1 MSDLGTYS
9 FMPWLRQGLAGQ
21 ITAAD
26 NDPSVKTRASVH
38 VKLGIAGERVAGT
51 QPPAG
56 DSVERDVQL
65 YGPGDIVGIR
75 EHVVVRAEP
84 RGLTMDFEPNYL
96 AHIEFYDEGLPWR
109 YTPAAPDPSGLRLRP
124 WITLAVLEKKPGDDP
139 APEYRNGEN
148 VLGKPLPYIDVA
160 NLALLPPA
168 DALWA
173 WAHVHV
179 NTDLA
184 AGPGQF
190 STEDMTPV
198 LPRLQ
203 GVLNA
208 NPDRAHSRLICPRR
222 LQPNRAYE
230 AFLIPT
236 FETGRL
242 AGLNLDL
249 GLAPHATHS
258 AWATY
263 ANRPASASIPY
274 YYRWE
279 FRTGEEGDF
288 EELVRLL
295 DPRPPDKR
303 VGVRDMDVRDPGSG
317 VPGIADTDLHGVL
330 KLGGALKV
338 PREVFTDAELA
349 IIDGYDKWAEEPDP
363 HPFQVGLAA
372 FLNLP
377 DDIEQGGGPDPV
389 ITAPIY
395 ARWHAL
401 TKRLLSERDGTPIV
415 PDDNWV
421 HELNLDPR
429 FRVAAGFGTRV
440 VQDQQE
446 RFMEAAWEQ
455 IGDVLAANRQIRFA
469 QVAKDVAALWHTEQ
483 LAPMAAAQPG
493 RVLTLTAPV
502 QRHVIVGGT
511 TVVHRR
517 ADSLVPAAAT
527 SAALRRMMRPGS
539 RLIESLPF
547 DATVT
552 PGNLI
557 ERMNGGAVSPAPPRP
572 TPPGVVTTDEIADGI
587 VVPGVPPIA
596 ADLLRRFPRL
606 ATWVLV
612 AAVVVLVLA
621 LVLLAVGLV
630 PVAIVL
636 AVIAA
641 ALFALWWL
649 LVRWQAALAGP
660 DAIRP
665 GSLTPGAVDRLPR
678 LPGFTLTPPGAGV
691 TFPPGADDSDEGK
704 RFKDAI
710 AGWHEL
716 YGGGAGIEA
725 ERPKPD
731 KIDLVP
737 ITGGIVAALDPNVA
751 VPGRIWGRIR
761 VPGRITAELDDTDF
775 GEVMAYPVIDV
786 PMYEPLK
793 KLSDELFLPNVK
805 YIAQNSIT
813 VLETNQRFIE
823 SYLVGLNHE
832 FGRELLW
839 REYPTDQ
846 RGSYFR
852 QFWDPRGAITPPGMT
867 PEQRR
872 EKLRDIP
879 PINNWLRRS
888 KLGTHDNREP
898 VSGTQN
904 EEIVLVIRGELL
916 KRYPNTVIYAQAA
929 LWQPDAHG
937 DPDPSKERK
946 LAPVSAAEEKDPPPD
961 RMRMPLYEAK
971 IGPDIT
977 FFGFDLT
984 SDEAKGDDGD
994 VPNARPGWFFVLRER
1009 PGEPRFGFDMER
1021 EAGET
1026 IQTVNDLAWPDVGTP
1041 AHGFVSATALSPLP
1055 LAPLG
1060 LDDDEKKP
1068 QRDDDVLAVQAP
1080 VSAARWAYLL
1090 YQAPVM
1096 VAIHAAEML
1105 KKVEQVEDDGA

>member
-9 FMPWLRQGLAGQ
+9 FLPWLRQGLAGQ

-26 NDPSVKTRASVH
+26 GDPMVKTRASVH
-38 VKLGIAGERVAGT
+38 VQLGVSGERING
-51 QPPAG
+51 QPPAT
-56 DSVERDVQL
+56 DVVDRDVQL
-65 YGPGDIVGIR
+65 YGPGDIVGLGDRAI
-75 EHVVVRAEP
+75 VRTEP
-84 RGLTMDFEPNYL
+84 RGAIMDFEPNYL
-96 AHIEFYDEGLPWR
+96 AQVEFYDEGLPWR

-124 WITLAVLEKKPGDDP
+124 WITLAVLEDVRDGGLREFDDGP
-139 APEYRNGEN
+139 N

-168 DALWA
+168 EGLWA

-184 AGPGQF
+184 GGPGEF
-190 STEDMTPV
+190 VSSDMNAV

-203 GVLNA
+203 GVLDR

-222 LQPNRAYE
+222 LKPNTAYD
-230 AFLIPT
+230 AFVIPT

-242 AGLNLDL
+242 AGLGVDPAA
-249 GLAPHATHS
+249 APHATHS

-263 ANRPASASIPY
+263 PGRQAASSIPVY
-274 YYRWE
+274 FRWS

-303 VGVRDMDVRDPGSG
+303 VGVRDLDVRDPGSG
-317 VPGIADTDLHGVL
+317 VPGITDPELGGVL
-330 KLGGALKV
+330 KLGGALRI
-338 PREVFTDAELA
+338 PREVFTAAERA
-349 IIDGYDKWAEEPDP
+349 DIDRFEKWASDPADPHP
-363 HPFQVGLAA
+363 HPFQTGLAA

-377 DDIEQGGGPDPV
+377 DDLEQAGDPDPV

-401 TKRLLSERDGTPIV
+401 TKRLLTERNGTPID

-455 IGDVLAANRQIRFA
+455 IGDVLAANRRIRFA
-469 QVAKDVAALWHTEQ
+469 QLAKHVAALWHADQ

-493 RVLTLTAPV
+493 RVLTLTAPA
-502 QRHVIVGGT
+502 QRHVVHAGA
-511 TVVHRR
+511 TVTYQR
-517 ADSLVPAAAT
+517 AGSRVPRAAT
-527 SAALRRMMRPGS
+527 SAALRRMVRPGS
-539 RLIESLPF
+539 RLMKGLRF
-547 DATVT
+547 DGTVT

-557 ERMNGGAVSPAPPRP
+557 DRMNDGAVSAAPQRP
-572 TPPGVVTTDEIADGI
+572 TPPGVVTTDEVADGI
-587 VVPGVPPIA
+587 VPPGVPPVA
-596 ADLLRRFPRL
+596 ANLLRRFPRL
-606 ATWVLV
+606 ATYVLIG
-612 AAVVVLVLA
+612 AVVVLVIA
-621 LVLLAVGLV
+621 IVLLVVGLV
-630 PVAIVL
+630 PVAIAL

-641 ALFALWWL
+641 ALFALWRL
-649 LVRWQAALAGP
+649 LLRWQAALNAP

-665 GSLTPGAVDRLPR
+665 GSLTPEAVDRLPDV
-678 LPGFTLTPPGAGV
+678 PGFTLTPPAAGV
-691 TFPPGADDSDEGK
+691 TFPTGADDSPEGK
-704 RFKDAI
+704 RFKI
-710 AGWHEL
+710 ALRDWHRM
-716 YGGGAGIEA
+716 YQGGAAIEA
-725 ERPKPD
+725 ERPKPSVL
-731 KIDLVP
+731 DLGA
-737 ITGGIVAALDPNVA
+737 ISGGIVGALDPSVA
-751 VPGRIWGRIR
+751 VPKRIWRGVR
-761 VPGRITAELDDTDF
+761 VPPRIAGDLDDTDF

-793 KLSDELFLPNVK
+793 KLSDELFLPNVRF
-805 YIAQNSIT
+805 IAQNSIT
-813 VLETNQRFIE
+813 TLETNQKFIE

-852 QFWDPRGAITPPGMT
+852 QFWDPRGAITPPT
-867 PEQRR
+867 LTAEQRR

-879 PINNWLRRS
+879 PINTWLRRS
-888 KLGTHDNREP
+888 KLGKHDNRETA
-898 VSGTQN
+898 GEQN
-904 EEIVLVIRGELL
+904 EELVLVIRGELL
-916 KRYPNTVIYAQAA
+916 KRYPSAVIYAQAA
-929 LWQPDAHG
+929 LWQRDAHG
-937 DPDPSKERK
+937 DVDPSKERT
-946 LAPVSAAEEKDPPPD
+946 LAPVSAAEEKDPPHD
-961 RMRMPLYEAK
+961 RMRLPMYEAR

-984 SDEAKGDDGD
+984 ADDAKGDDGAA
-994 VPNARPGWFFVLRER
+994 PNPRPGWFFVIRER
-1009 PGEPRFGFDMER
+1009 PGEPRFGFDLER
-1021 EAGET
+1021 EAGAP

-1041 AHGFVSATALSPLP
+1041 EHGFVAPGALFPLA
-1055 LAPLG
+1055 LAPLAA
-1060 LDDDEKKP
+1060 DHHEDEKQP

-1096 VAIHAAEML
+1096 VAVHAAEML
-1105 KKVEQVEDDGA
+1105 KVEDDAG